1 MNALFAINVQRTV
14 LSIGL
19 ALATTLIGG
28 WLAWKQGYGGLPLLA
43 TEGALILLLLP
54 YFLFGLTD
62 LDDRLRRW
70 LTDRPARIFPLV
82 GMFLIPYL
90 IYALGTGTLA
100 PRSLGILILFIFFPT
115 GCLYFT
121 RRTAS
126 TLTWLDVVAI
136 LALWLPFDF
145 RWVRTIWTWPQ
156 GMAAYTM
163 NTILAVDL
171 AVLLFVAFRRLDDV
185 GYRFRLRRR
194 DLRPLG
200 VNFFSF
206 AAIAIPIGLATGFIR
221 FHPHSDLLRF
231 LGSAAGIFLLVG
243 LPEEL
248 LFRGIIQNFLQKT
261 LHRQRLALMLT
272 ALIFG
277 AAHLNNGPSPD
288 WRYFLLATIAG
299 LFYGRAYIQT
309 SGLTMPACVHALV
322 DAVWGGFFK

>member
-1 MNALFAINVQRTV
+1 MSAPVTAHSPRVALSV
-14 LSIGL
+14 GL
-19 ALATTLIGG
+19 ALTATLAGG
-28 WLAWKQGYGGLPLLA
+28 WLVRAQGYGGLPLLA
-43 TEGALILLLLP
+43 TEAALILLLLP
-54 YFLFGLTD
+54 YFLLGLTD
-62 LDDRLRRW
+62 LDDRLQRW
-70 LTDRPARIFPLV
+70 LADRPVRIFPLA
-82 GMFLIPYL
+82 GMFLVPYL

-100 PRSLGILILFIFFPT
+100 PRALAILILFIFLPT
-115 GCLYFT
+115 GCLYLT

-136 LALWLPFDF
+136 LAIWLPFDF

-171 AVLLFVAFRRLDDV
+171 AVLLFVAFRRLDGV

-194 DLRPLG
+194 DLSPLWM
-200 VNFFSF
+200 NFLAF
-206 AAIAIPIGLATGFIR
+206 AVIAIPIGLATGFIR
-221 FHPHSDLLRF
+221 FHPHSDLFRF

-261 LHRQRLALMLT
+261 LHRQGLALMTT

-309 SGLTMPACVHALV
+309 GGLMTPACIHALV
-322 DAVWGGFFK
+322 DAVWGAFFT